1 MKPKRIYDNRFRQDE
16 VDAAFNAVLNTTRT
30 SLNLSPM
37 LETLVFLIAF
47 MQASDDANIDYRK
60 VMKAIANGQELKDV
74 FVLRTV
80 Q

>member
-1 MKPKRIYDNRFRQDE
+1 MKPKRIYENVFSGDE
-16 VDAAFNAVLNTTRT
+16 IDSAFNAVLNTTRT

-37 LETLVFLIAF
+37 LETLVLLMAF

-60 VMKAIANGQELKDV
+60 VMKAIGNGQEIEQI
-74 FVLRTV
+74 FVPRSV

>member
-1 MKPKRIYDNRFRQDE
+1 MKPKRIYENVFSGDE
-16 VDAAFNAVLNTTRT
+16 IDSAFNAVLNTTRT
-30 SLNLSPM
+30 TLNLSPM

-74 FVLRTV
+74 FVQRTV